1 MIMAVGRVLPAEVQC
16 PLSGVLGIRG
26 WTPCSMLR
34 VSWGRAGLWRWNPV
48 PGWSGLEQ
56 MGPGALGSFLQ
67 PGPQL
72 LISGL
77 MP

>member
-1 MIMAVGRVLPAEVQC
+1 MFHVEGVVGQ
-16 PLSGVLGIRG
+16 
-26 WTPCSMLR
+26 
-34 VSWGRAGLWRWNPV
+34 GRAGLWRWNPV
-48 PGWSGLEQ
+48 PGWNGLEQ